1 MANSKEI
8 RPARLTLWGRMAR
21 AVATRSEMTAQNC
34 NETDS
39 GEEGSTLV
47 EMAFV
52 LPILLVVLTG
62 IFSFGIV
69 LNQDMVLT
77 NAVNA
82 GARAFALSRSGN
94 VSLAPSADP
103 CLYAVTT
110 AVSAASTLKASNI
123 NFTILYTPSGTGNPN
138 SGSSATTY
146 TATGTSSSVCA
157 SLAMYTGDQVQV
169 QASYSVTPS
178 MFGWS
183 KQLNLTGSSTE
194 LVN

>member
-1 MANSKEI
+1 METSKKI
-8 RPARLTLWGRMAR
+8 RPVQWAQQLRTIFNAAASRNER
-21 AVATRSEMTAQNC
+21 VERHSSETN
-34 NETDS
+34 S

-62 IFSFGIV
+62 IFSFGIA

-94 VSLAPSADP
+94 VSSAPSVDP

-110 AVSAASTLKASNI
+110 AVSAASTLKASNMS
-123 NFTILYTPSGTGNPN
+123 FTFVYTPSGSGNTG
-138 SGSSATTY
+138 GSATTY
-146 TATGTSSSVCA
+146 TATGSSSSGCP
-157 SLAMYTGDQVQV
+157 SLAMYAGDIVQV
-169 QASYSVTPS
+169 QATYPVTPT

-183 KQLNLTGSSTE
+183 RTLNLTGTSTE